1 MTSALISCIVPVY
14 NGERYLTEA
23 LNSILAQ
30 TYRPIEIIIA
40 DDGSTDGTRSIAI
53 AYAADARYVWQ
64 TNGGPA
70 AARNLGLCNARG
82 EFVAFL
88 DADDLWQPTK
98 LELQMARFAAQPEL
112 EVSLTFVQNF
122 RSAAP
127 AQNAGN
133 PPDRVFSKP
142 LPGYIA
148 QTMLARKS
156 VFDVVGFFDPALIH
170 ADKTEWFLRAAEKQ
184 AVIELLPDVMVYR
197 RLHET
202 NISRTFGEESRQEYL
217 RLLKAKIDRQRQQR
231 SS

>member
-30 TYRPIEIIIA
+30 TYHPIEIIIA

-53 AYAADARYVWQ
+53 AYAAHARYVWQ

-98 LELQMARFAAQPEL
+98 LELQMARFAARPEL
-112 EVSLTFVQNF
+112 KVSLTFVQNF

-133 PPDRVFSKP
+133 TPDRVFSKP